1 MVILLTWQ
9 SHDNISLPLL
19 HCGKE
24 VVPIHLKSF
33 TTTLLSD
40 HQKNKTYYWPTLTII
55 TNIFYGPE
63 GSPSIRLT
71 LPRYVIYWHLT
82 MRKVSRATSVF
93 HLEWVSSNRSRG
105 IVSSMWQ
112 TYPKTVNRHG
122 KENNDKTDTPIPWKF
137 VSVSDRWGKYHCT
150 AVLQLCKYA
159 FNCFTTANSQHVFF
173 FLSNPVLLNQR
184 PAVQ

>member
-55 TNIFYGPE
+55 TNIFYFISYFPE
-63 GSPSIRLT
+63 FLSTILT
-71 LPRYVIYWHLT
+71 IVYSKGISYMNFNFSANLINEIFE
-82 MRKVSRATSVF
+82 VF
-93 HLEWVSSNRSRG
+93 G
-105 IVSSMWQ
+105 IVS
-112 TYPKTVNRHG
+112 
-122 KENNDKTDTPIPWKF
+122 I
-137 VSVSDRWGKYHCT
+137 
-150 AVLQLCKYA
+150 
-159 FNCFTTANSQHVFF
+159 
-173 FLSNPVLLNQR
+173 LSNFYIFLIFNKNFHVSFLEVKNNFFERFKKKTL
-184 PAVQ
+184 